1 MASASVETR
10 LAASETG
17 QAPSL
22 PRLSTEDRAALS
34 GSGSSAPLPATVPC
48 VTHPGDVRHRPHVP
62 GLPCCTGHPVRTKLI
77 AACLMLTMATWVES
91 LALPVA
97 MAAHSTSPAPR
108 TAGYGHDHA
117 CCHQHAQLPVP
128 QLPTPAP
135 GGNQHRCC
143 FLRAP
148 QAAPVSAQKSEKPT
162 SASANLNPQP
172 EPEPT
177 VPTLPCRS
185 SSVTALAILSRM
197 SVILRN

>member
-1 MASASVETR
+1 M
-10 LAASETG
+10 
-17 QAPSL
+17 
-22 PRLSTEDRAALS
+22 
-34 GSGSSAPLPATVPC
+34 
-48 VTHPGDVRHRPHVP
+48 
-62 GLPCCTGHPVRTKLI
+62 RTKLI
-77 AACLMLTMATWVES
+77 AACLMFTMATWVES

-97 MAAHSTSPAPR
+97 MAAHSTSPAPS
-108 TAGYGHDHA
+108 TAGYAHHHP

-162 SASANLNPQP
+162 TASANLNPQA
-172 EPEPT
+172 EPERAAF
-177 VPTLPCRS
+177 TLPCRA
-185 SSVTALAILSRM
+185 SSVTALELLSRM